1 MKINTKLQVV
11 AAEGVEK
18 AVASELEVED
28 DDLEKLLAQSEAT
41 DETEDTEDNP
51 ESL

>member
-1 MKINTKLQVV
+1 MKIDTKLQVIG
-11 AAEGVEK
+11 AEGVEK

-28 DDLEKLLAQSEAT
+28 GDLEKLLAEQDENSEAK
-41 DETEDTEDNP
+41 DPEDNP